1 MTHLKTFIMKKSILK
16 SMTALLFMSLLT
28 ISCNKSTDSDASN
41 NSSESEDTAKAKH
54 PDSAFS
60 DSTDLEKVDA
70 ARMSDGKD
78 AVQGEVVPPNS
89 SEQK

>member
-1 MTHLKTFIMKKSILK
+1 MM
-16 SMTALLFMSLLT
+16 ALLFMSLLT
-28 ISCNKSTDSDASN
+28 ISCNKSTNSDASN
-41 NSSESEDTAKAKH
+41 NSTESKNTAKANNF
-54 PDSAFS
+54 DSAFS

-78 AVQGEVVPPNS
+78 AVQGEVVPPTS